1 MAVAATITLLY
12 TMIYSLLAYI
22 LPGYQTFK
30 AIERRGTEDV
40 RQWAVYWVVL
50 AVFYCSQVAFDL
62 LLSWLPLYYAGKLA
76 FILALW
82 HPNTQL
88 AQSIYIKVFRPM
100 LNEYEADIDKAVM
113 DLRTK
118 ATDLV
123 GQQAS
128 NVRTHA
134 RQLSGQAT
142 VMLKNIQ
149 QKAADRAKAARG
161 PGAQATAGHGL
172 HTE

>member
-1 MAVAATITLLY
+1 
-12 TMIYSLLAYI
+12 
-22 LPGYQTFK
+22 
-30 AIERRGTEDV
+30 
-40 RQWAVYWVVL
+40 
-50 AVFYCSQVAFDL
+50 
-62 LLSWLPLYYAGKLA
+62 
-76 FILALW
+76 
-82 HPNTQL
+82 
-88 AQSIYIKVFRPM
+88 
-100 LNEYEADIDKAVM
+100 M

-123 GQQAS
+123 GQQAG
-128 NVRTHA
+128 NLRTHA

-161 PGAQATAGHGL
+161 PGAEATVGHCL